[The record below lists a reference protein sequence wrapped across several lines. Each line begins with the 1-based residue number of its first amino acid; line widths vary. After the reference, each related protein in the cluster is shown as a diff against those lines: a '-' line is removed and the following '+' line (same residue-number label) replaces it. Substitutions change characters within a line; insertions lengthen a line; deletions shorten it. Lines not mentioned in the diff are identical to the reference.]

1 MIESELV
8 HCPSDLYTLTL
19 DQLVALPRVG
29 EKTGHRLLTAIDESR
44 DVPLERWIIA
54 LGLPGVGPRGA
65 SQLAAEVQSL
75 AALLNPAEREKKLSV
90 LDDAVSVQ
98 VEAHLRRPEIEA
110 MLRRTA
116 AARNDHK

>member
-1 MIESELV
+1 
-8 HCPSDLYTLTL
+8 
-19 DQLVALPRVG
+19 
-29 EKTGHRLLTAIDESR
+29 
-44 DVPLERWIIA
+44 
-54 LGLPGVGPRGA
+54 
-65 SQLAAEVQSL
+65 L

-90 LDDAVSVQ
+90 LGDAVSVQ